1 MGADPQRQDGARRL
15 VAVLGDTRDARLR
28 TLGLFAF
35 FFLVIAAFWLQ
46 KPIRTSRFLSRVG
59 PESLPY
65 VKLGTALLL
74 LPIVLLYSSLV
85 ARYRRASI
93 VYVCVAVFAACTVVF
108 WWLLSR
114 GGEQGWTPWAY
125 FFYVDIF
132 NSVMVALFWSFAN
145 DVTSPDD
152 ARRTYGFVGAGG
164 ILGGAVG
171 SGLTGWTVERLGAPN
186 LLFVCLVVLGGIAVI
201 AYLLSAAT
209 GDSPGP
215 GQERPQPS
223 WREAVAG
230 ARLTLASPY
239 LMAIALLVVSY
250 EIVSNVI
257 DFQFS
262 TMVAE
267 LYADEAAM
275 TAFLGRFNA
284 GAIIAALVAQF
295 VLTTWILRTWG
306 PRVGL
311 LVLPVVLGLGSGAL
325 VAVPLFAVVA
335 ATFFSDAALSY
346 SLNQSTK
353 EVLYTPTGQA
363 EKYQAKAFIDMF
375 LMRLAKAGSSLLILA
390 CITWWL
396 PGLAAVHQLGLV
408 SIAVVVVWVV
418 VAHVAGRGFDARTE
432 ARAPVADAACA
443 PGPLPNASR

>member
-1 MGADPQRQDGARRL
+1 MSTERERGESSGGQGWLSILGPTRAARMQ
-15 VAVLGDTRDARLR
+15 

-59 PESLPY
+59 PEALPF

-74 LPIVLLYSSLV
+74 LPIVLVYSSLV

-93 VYVCVAVFAACTVVF
+93 VYVCVAIFAACTVVF

-114 GGEQGWTPWAY
+114 GGEEGWTPWAY

-145 DVTSPDD
+145 DITAPDD

-164 ILGGAVG
+164 ILGGVVG
-171 SGLTGWTVERLGAPN
+171 SAITGWSVQRLGAPN
-186 LLFVCLVVLGGIAVI
+186 LLLMCLGVLGAIALI
-201 AYLLSAAT
+201 AYLLSAS
-209 GDSPGP
+209 GG
-215 GQERPQPS
+215 GQPAAQAPQGPS
-223 WREAVAG
+223 WREALSG
-230 ARLTLASPY
+230 ARLTVASRY
-239 LMAIALLVVSY
+239 LTAIAVLVVSY

-257 DFQFS
+257 DFQFN
-262 TMVAE
+262 TMVAAR
-267 LYADEAAM
+267 YPDEAAM
-275 TAFLGRFNA
+275 AGFLGRLSS
-284 GAIIAALVAQF
+284 GAIAASLVVQF
-295 VLTTWILRTWG
+295 VLTNWILRTWG

-311 LVLPVVLGLGSGAL
+311 LVLPLVLGLGSGAML
-325 VAVPLFAVVA
+325 AVPIFTVAA

-353 EVLYTPTGQA
+353 EVLYTPTSQA

-375 LMRLAKAGSSLLILA
+375 LMRLAKGGSSLMILA
-390 CITWWL
+390 CLAWWL
-396 PGLAAVHQLGLV
+396 PGIEAVHQLAWV
-408 SIAVVVVWVV
+408 SLAVVVGWLVT
-418 VAHVAGRGFDARTE
+418 AHLAGRGFDAYE
-432 ARAPVADAACA
+432 AEPATAREPRRPVSSTVA
-443 PGPLPNASR
+443 R